1 MACRLVALPLIL
13 GIGGCGGAGS
23 STAPDAVLL
32 LPPANGDGMGT
43 GPVRIARD
51 DQRVLGVVEP
61 AGEPRTFRLP
71 LLPGQAVRVRPVCG
85 AGVRPSSGGA
95 VALRLN
101 GTVRSVGCTGASDQA
116 LGPGRGDDVL
126 SVPAFSAADAGALV
140 VYVPMAPRVVRGTV
154 DAGDH
159 SPPTASHAG
168 PSSREVV
175 PESDPNAIVAVPVSI
190 TSGTRIE
197 VTTNAAGSLM
207 VLVDGRPLET
217 GEPSAGRSSRTSL
230 IVGTQSAVTSRGSFP
245 PPGGIKEG
253 PAVVTVVPQHFA
265 VRGWRVSVR

>member
-1 MACRLVALPLIL
+1 VAFRLVTLPLIL
-13 GIGGCGGAGS
+13 GIGGCGGTGS
-23 STAPDAVLL
+23 STSPDAALL
-32 LPPANGDGMGT
+32 LPPANGDGMGA
-43 GPVRIARD
+43 GPVRITRD

-71 LLPGQAVRVRPVCG
+71 LLPGEAVRVRPVCG
-85 AGVRPSSGGA
+85 AGGTPSTGGA

-101 GTVRSVGCTGASDQA
+101 GTVRSVGCTGDSDEA
-116 LGPGRGDDVL
+116 LGTGRGDDVL

-140 VYVPMAPRVVRGTV
+140 VYVPMTPRVVRGAG

-159 SPPTASHAG
+159 SPPTVSHAG
-168 PSSREVV
+168 PSGREIV

-197 VTTNAAGSLM
+197 VATNAAGSLM

-217 GEPSAGRSSRTSL
+217 EEPSAGRSSRTGL
-230 IVGTQSAVTSRGSFP
+230 IVGTESAVTSRGSFP
-245 PPGGIKEG
+245 PPGGIGDG
-253 PAVVTVVPQHFA
+253 PAVVTIVPQHFTA
-265 VRGWRVSVR
+265 RGWRVSVR